1 MAHLMKTQQK
11 IPRLNRSN
19 EVLTSAQRWQ
29 AVVNRD
35 ATVDSFVYAVLT
47 TKIYCRPSC
56 SARLARRANVKF
68 YNTPSEAENAGFRPC
83 KRCQPQSGRT
93 AAQSNPQTAII
104 YKACEQIRD
113 ELAAGLK
120 PSLQGLATRAGL
132 TSSHFHRVFK
142 KHTGVTPGQYARGLL
157 VSTSTCTAT
166 TRPLSESSTS
176 DTLSDIETPSGGS
189 WRMEEGVMMMVMM
202 KEPNLDL
209 GDGVLEGPMAGLSAV
224 ETSLGGNSTSPSS
237 LDKDSSWKEWN
248 EFDVLLAAE
257 SGETSSL
264 DLMSIDPRVLSV

>member
-1 MAHLMKTQQK
+1 MTDLTNIQQK
-11 IPRLNRSN
+11 IPRLQANRSN

-29 AVVNRD
+29 AVVKRD

-68 YNTPSEAENAGFRPC
+68 YNTPAEAENAGFRPC

-93 AAQSNPQTAII
+93 AAQSNPQTAIV

-120 PSLQGLATRAGL
+120 PCLRGLAAKAGL

-142 KHTGVTPGQYARGLL
+142 KHTGVTPGQYTSGLL
-157 VSTSTCTAT
+157 VRT
-166 TRPLSESSTS
+166 TRSSPSPESLTP
-176 DTLSDIETPSGGS
+176 DTLSEIETSWDGS
-189 WRMEEGVMMMVMM
+189 WMEGGLMRM

-209 GDGVLEGPMAGLSAV
+209 GDGVGVAPMAV
-224 ETSLGGNSTSPSS
+224 ETTSAGGNNCTLPSS
-237 LDKDSSWKEWN
+237 IGRDLGLSYNEEWN

-257 SGETSSL
+257 PGQMSL
-264 DLMSIDPRVLSV
+264 LDSMSIDPRVLSVYSN